1 VSATR
6 KAKKKNEKKE
16 KQRDGGRGRALV
28 ERDFLELRRE
38 KSAADRIGAGFIKVF
53 IGGRAADERSTAAI
67 KKKKWMEPK
76 TKEEQ
81 HFTHLND

>member
-1 VSATR
+1 M
-6 KAKKKNEKKE
+6 
-16 KQRDGGRGRALV
+16 

-67 KKKKWMEPK
+67 KKKEVDGTKNKRRTTLHAPK
-76 TKEEQ
+76 RLTNIQ
-81 HFTHLND
+81 QNGPPIAPPPPHL